1 MVNLLLIIKSLFLF
15 CFQIPEMVTTSTP
28 EEEKPS
34 KWDVFREDFM
44 LGASMKDW
52 DKQNN
57 EESNS
62 EYDANSDSDV
72 GQL

>member
-1 MVNLLLIIKSLFLF
+1 
-15 CFQIPEMVTTSTP
+15 MVTTSTP

-72 GQL
+72 G

>member
-1 MVNLLLIIKSLFLF
+1 MEVEDSPK
-15 CFQIPEMVTTSTP
+15 
-28 EEEKPS
+28 EEEAPS

-57 EESNS
+57 DESTD
-62 EYDANSDSDV
+62 EREDSDID
-72 GQL
+72 GD